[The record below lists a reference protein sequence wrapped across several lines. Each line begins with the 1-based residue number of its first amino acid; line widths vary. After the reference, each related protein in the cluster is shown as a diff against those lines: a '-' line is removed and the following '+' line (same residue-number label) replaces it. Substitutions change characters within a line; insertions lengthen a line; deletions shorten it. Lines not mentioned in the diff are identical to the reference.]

1 MILMCA
7 PSERMEKSRYAAIKT
22 YFFKKMAI
30 TSYVDDI
37 LHIWKLYVY
46 TKKQAASH
54 QANRKFRDYEVIKG
68 HDPCEVITFMFPP
81 LLPIWHTEEGKTA
94 PLEISP
100 TSVTT

>member
-7 PSERMEKSRYAAIKT
+7 PSERVEKSRYAAIKT

-30 TSYVDDI
+30 TSYMDI

-54 QANRKFRDYEVIKG
+54 QANRKFREYEVIKD

-81 LLPIWHTEEGKTA
+81 LLPIWHTKEGKTA
-94 PLEISP
+94 SLEINP
-100 TSVTT
+100 TSLTT